1 MNTIIP
7 LSFFKVK
14 KEVIRGEILVYNIHL
29 KVLLVYK
36 SNVNIMTTKE
46 N

>member
-7 LSFFKVK
+7 LSSFKVK

-29 KVLLVYK
+29 KVLLAYK
-36 SNVNIMTTKE
+36 NNVNILITKE